1 MAGHRALGEGC
12 VSGGIVREHI
22 SSGNAAPLTAWWEG
36 QATGAPATGRVWD

>member
-12 VSGGIVREHI
+12 VSGGIVRERI

-36 QATGAPATGRVWD
+36 QTACVPATGQVWE